1 MIVEGCLELAPPLPV
16 GEVFKG
22 FTVFDVLRYVDRT
35 APIIGEDD
43 AVIKALV
50 VLKALEP
57 AAILVVNKRGEAVG
71 VLGTYGVFTLLHEV
85 GSTSPEKL
93 WAALYKTPL
102 HDVDWLTLQAET
114 TTSLE
119 DLVIGMRARGWGFAS
134 VRLEGAQHLVSI
146 LDVARFLVSFGVL
159 ERTSL
164 RLLDI
169 ATGNVV
175 SVSRDSTLFDLIGVM
190 LRRRVRRVVLE
201 GGEYVITDRG
211 VLQYIVSNQALEML
225 RDNPTKLMNT
235 PLDELTPYVGR
246 PEILSG
252 DTHISTALKKLVE
265 KEPYTVLTEER
276 KHILT
281 PWDITKLLKQ
291 G

>member
-1 MIVEGCLELAPPLPV
+1 LNDVWSWRPPPV

-22 FTVFDVLRYVDRT
+22 YTVFDVLRHTDRT

-43 AVIKALV
+43 SVIKALV
-50 VLKALEP
+50 VLKALDLP
-57 AAILVVNKRGEAVG
+57 ALAVVNGRVEV
-71 VLGTYGVFTLLHEV
+71 VGVFTGYNVITLLYRV

-119 DLVIGMRARGWGFAS
+119 DLVTDMRARGWGFAS

-146 LDVARFLVSFGVL
+146 LDVARFLVSSGVL

-164 RLLDI
+164 RLVDI

-175 SVSRDSTLFDLIGVM
+175 SVRRDSRLFDLIGVM

-201 GGEYVITDRG
+201 GGEYVIIDRG
-211 VLQYIVSNQALEML
+211 VLQYIVSN
-225 RDNPTKLMNT
+225 
-235 PLDELTPYVGR
+235 
-246 PEILSG
+246 
-252 DTHISTALKKLVE
+252 
-265 KEPYTVLTEER
+265 
-276 KHILT
+276 
-281 PWDITKLLKQ
+281 
-291 G
+291 